1 MFNVNGVLP
10 YGYHRRH
17 RHQSY
22 ESLRSYH
29 CYCCCQS
36 YRCLSVKDC
45 CK

>member
-1 MFNVNGVLP
+1 MFNVSVVLP

-29 CYCCCQS
+29 CYCQS
-36 YRCLSVKDC
+36 YRCLSVMDC